1 MLLIAFEG
9 FYLLNVFEAWP
20 AKPPVAESPEGG
32 RGLFNW
38 KSWMKYPETHSLEV
52 TSQKGSWE
60 GILRQQS
67 FRNIFSSAFIIF
79 RERENLKSLS
89 SLGDFPREDNF
100 RKFSL

>member
-1 MLLIAFEG
+1 MLLKA
-9 FYLLNVFEAWP
+9 FYLLNAFAGLANPP
-20 AKPPVAESPEGG
+20 AELPEGG
-32 RGLFNW
+32 CGLFNW

-52 TSQKGSWE
+52 TLQKGGRGFSGFKVFE
-60 GILRQQS
+60 
-67 FRNIFSSAFIIF
+67 IFLFSALIGF